1 LIGLNKIHIVLG
13 LNNNAFTQVV

>member
-1 LIGLNKIHIVLG
+1 LIGLNNIHIVLG